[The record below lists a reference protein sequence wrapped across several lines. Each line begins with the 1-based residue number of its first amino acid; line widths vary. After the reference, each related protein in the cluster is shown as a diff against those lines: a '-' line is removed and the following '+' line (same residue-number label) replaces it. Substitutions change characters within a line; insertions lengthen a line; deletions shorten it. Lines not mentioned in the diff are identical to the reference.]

1 MTYRDLP
8 RSFAKRAAGFT
19 LMEVMI
25 TVAIIGIL
33 SAIAIPS
40 YSDYVTRG
48 KLVEAHSTLANMRVR
63 LEQFYQ
69 DNRTYAGAPV
79 CTMTT
84 GTNFTYTCPTL
95 NATLFTAQAT
105 GIAAQG
111 TGSFTFTIDQE
122 NVRKT
127 PAAPSGWTTSNPC
140 WVSKKGGC

>member
-8 RSFAKRAAGFT
+8 RTFAKRAAGFT

-69 DNRTYAGAPV
+69 DNRTYVGAPA
-79 CTMTT
+79 CAAT
-84 GTNFTYTCPTL
+84 GKYFTYTCPTL
-95 NATLFTAQAT
+95 NATQFTAQAS
-105 GIAAQG
+105 GIAAEG
-111 TGSFTFTIDQE
+111 TGSFTFTIDQA
-122 NVRKT
+122 NVRGT